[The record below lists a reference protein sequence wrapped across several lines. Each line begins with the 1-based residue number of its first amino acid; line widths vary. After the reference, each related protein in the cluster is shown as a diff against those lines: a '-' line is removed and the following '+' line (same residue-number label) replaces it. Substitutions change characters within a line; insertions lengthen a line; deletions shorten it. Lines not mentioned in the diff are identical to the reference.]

1 MMRASE
7 TPVDDAI
14 EHFDDLLRLARAQPE
29 RQRLLLVFAG
39 AELPDDATAEQR
51 ARFERGEGGALAP
64 LMCVDKLP
72 EQLDSFQTL
81 AAEAGAMEPPGQPWR
96 LMFAAA
102 LAGTP
107 RAAPSE
113 QEAGRVL
120 DRMVEAVRAG
130 MPGAWLA
137 FDRSGRPVQLS
148 R

>member
-1 MMRASE
+1 M
-7 TPVDDAI
+7 DGDI

-39 AELPDDATAEQR
+39 AELPEDATAEQR

-72 EQLDSFQTL
+72 EQVDSFAALQ
-81 AAEAGAMEPPGQPWR
+81 AEAGAMEPAGQPWC
-96 LMFAAA
+96 LLLAAA
-102 LAGTP
+102 LSGTP
-107 RAAPSE
+107 QVAPPE
-113 QEAGRVL
+113 REAGRVL

-130 MPGAWLA
+130 MPGPWLA
-137 FDRSGRPVQLS
+137 FDRGGRPVQLS